1 MAYRRAWQRDF
12 DRSIR
17 ENPDW
22 PVVVSQGDSWFS
34 YPHEKNVMD
43 FLDAPLPG
51 RDKPDK
57 KGEAALQRD
66 WSLLRLERTQ
76 DDILGVMT
84 GGERAFLN
92 EILQRY
98 AVDALLFSAGGND
111 LLGPDLGALLEP
123 YRSGI
128 AAAEALVEKRLARR
142 LRQIEDCYRELIDM
156 VLDDGPD
163 LKVLVNSYDL
173 PVSSCE
179 EARLLGG
186 RSVGPWL
193 RPAFAAKGY
202 PAGSP
207 LEREI
212 PRLLLDRFCAVLDT
226 LTGEVPTRFHRVET
240 RGAVGSEWADEIH
253 PNARGARAVAER
265 FEQVLQRFA
274 LVPVVPVAPT
284 APTAPIEVA
293 RPSQLRGVRKA
304 S

>member
-1 MAYRRAWQRDF
+1 MAYRRSWQRDF

-17 ENPDW
+17 EHPDW

-34 YPHEKNVMD
+34 NPHEKNVID
-43 FLDAPLPG
+43 FLDEPVHGRAAAHGQGKAPS
-51 RDKPDK
+51 
-57 KGEAALQRD
+57 QRD

-76 DDILGVMT
+76 DEMLSVMT

-92 EILQRY
+92 ELLHRY
-98 AVDALLFSAGGND
+98 EIDVLLFSAGGND
-111 LLGPDLGALLEP
+111 LLGPDLGALVQP
-123 YRSGI
+123 FRAGMS
-128 AAAEALVEKRLARR
+128 AAEAMVEKRLARR
-142 LRQIEDCYRELIDM
+142 LRQIEDCYCELVDM
-156 VLDDGPD
+156 VLDDGAD

-173 PVSSCE
+173 PVPSGAE
-179 EARLLGG
+179 VRLLGG

-212 PRLLLDRFCAVLDT
+212 TRLILDRFCALLDRISN
-226 LTGEVPTRFHRVET
+226 EAPTRFIRVDT

-253 PNARGARAVAER
+253 PNARGAMAVAER
-265 FEQVLQRFA
+265 FERQLQRLG
-274 LVPVVPVAPT
+274 LVQAVAPPS
-284 APTAPIEVA
+284 APLRAA
-293 RPSQLRGVRKA
+293 RRA